1 MPCILLAPN
10 YLITLPNAWNKKL
23 RMGLINQGSML
34 QLPHQMTTPY
44 SPMIL
49 LLHCTVLNSFL
60 QQTEQQSSFIS
71 TASFKSQKIPMLGAH
86 LHDNRAAHKCK
97 NGNSPRWLVTARC
110 PILPLRNRLAARPII
125 LWNSHTKCW

>member
-1 MPCILLAPN
+1 MLCILLAPN
-10 YLITLPNAWNKKL
+10 YLITLPKAWNKKL

-49 LLHCTVLNSFL
+49 LLHCTVLKSFL

-71 TASFKSQKIPMLGAH
+71 SAGFKSHKIPMMGAH
-86 LHDNRAAHKCK
+86 LHVIIRQHTLNVK
-97 NGNSPRWLVTARC
+97 NGNSPRRLVTARC

-125 LWNSHTKCW
+125 L